1 MKNLKGLDHFS
12 DYFKDEQE
20 MFVIIGGMACAVTMD
35 EVGFDFRAT
44 KDIDIVI
51 VAHPSHRFTSK
62 LKKYV
67 TDGGYQIS
75 SGKNGKNGF
84 YRFLNPKNNNY
95 PQQLEVFAKNF
106 EELELDEGQYIIPV
120 ETEDYAGKLSAILLE
135 EEYFDLIKNNRKVIK
150 KYSVIDPVVNIALK
164 ARAYN
169 ELNERKANGDETV
182 DSSDIKKHKKDAI
195 RLAVMLSGDTKCKV
209 TGVAKKHME
218 NFIKDIS
225 TDSDE
230 YFHTLLQEYGDVSKD
245 AIISI
250 LRSCYL

>member
-12 DYFKDEQE
+12 DYFKDEQDL
-20 MFVIIGGMACAVTMD
+20 FVIIGGMACAVTMD

-51 VAHPSHRFTSK
+51 VAHPSYRFTSK

-75 SGKNGKNGF
+75 SGKNGQNGF
-84 YRFLNPKNNNY
+84 YRFLKPKDNNY

-106 EELELDEGQYIIPV
+106 EELELGEGQYIIPV
-120 ETEDYAGKLSAILLE
+120 ETEDYVGKLSAILLE
-135 EEYFDLIKNNRKVIK
+135 EEYFDLIKNNCKVIK
-150 KYSVIDPVVNIALK
+150 KHSVIAPVVNIALK

-169 ELNERKANGDETV
+169 ELSERKANGDETV

-195 RLAVMLSGDTKCKV
+195 KMTATLPGNTKCKV
-209 TGVAKKHME
+209 TGVAKTHME
-218 NFIKDIS
+218 KFINDLLK
-225 TDSDE
+225 E
-230 YFHTLLQEYGDVSKD
+230 NEAYFHGVLEELGDVSK
-245 AIISI
+245 ASIIST
-250 LRSCYL
+250 LQNCYL